1 MSLVDPNVQLQNL
14 MSLLHEG
21 DHFILMAMKVH
32 DTLKDDVDGF
42 IREWAHIFH
51 DKQLEGYSSLS
62 FCIQFFRQRVNIVL

>member
-42 IREWAHIFH
+42 IRE
-51 DKQLEGYSSLS
+51 
-62 FCIQFFRQRVNIVL
+62 